1 MEEPSTK
8 SKNKKSKKRA
18 ADDDDGDDL
27 DFAFGGGSIK
37 KKRNRNMFSDSGS
50 DFAAAEEFAALL
62 EAAANANPDLNIEGT
77 SEALSNKDR
86 ASTKQLQWE
95 MARDRW
101 MKDLNRPHRGGNF
114 KSQNKRRPQRGG
126 PKCGGKR

>member
-1 MEEPSTK
+1 MAGPSTK
-8 SKNKKSKKRA
+8 AKGKKSKKRA
-18 ADDDDGDDL
+18 ADDEDGDDL
-27 DFAFGGGSIK
+27 DLAFGGGSIK

-62 EAAANANPDLNIEGT
+62 EGNANTDLNIAGT

-95 MARDRW
+95 MSRDRW
-101 MKDLNRPHRGGNF
+101 MKDLNRPHRGGKF

-126 PKCGGKR
+126 LKRGGKR

>member
-1 MEEPSTK
+1 MAGPSTK
-8 SKNKKSKKRA
+8 AKGKKSKKRA
-18 ADDDDGDDL
+18 ADDEDGDDL
-27 DFAFGGGSIK
+27 DLAFGGGSIK

-62 EAAANANPDLNIEGT
+62 EGNANTDLNIGGT

-95 MARDRW
+95 MSRDRW
-101 MKDLNRPHRGGNF
+101 MKDLNRPHRGGKF

-126 PKCGGKR
+126 LKRGGKR

>member
-1 MEEPSTK
+1 MEEPVAGPSTK
-8 SKNKKSKKRA
+8 AKGKKSKKRA

-27 DFAFGGGSIK
+27 NLWTSIK
-37 KKRNRNMFSDSGS
+37 KKQKRNMFSDFGS

-62 EAAANANPDLNIEGT
+62 EGNANADLDIGGT

-95 MARDRW
+95 MSRDRW
-101 MKDLNRPHRGGNF
+101 MKDLNRPHRGGKF

-126 PKCGGKR
+126 LKRGGKR

>member
-1 MEEPSTK
+1 MAGPSTK
-8 SKNKKSKKRA
+8 SKGKKTKKRA

-27 DFAFGGGSIK
+27 DLAFGGGSSIK

-62 EAAANANPDLNIEGT
+62 EGNANADLNIGGT

-101 MKDLNRPHRGGNF
+101 MKDLNRPQRGGKF

-126 PKCGGKR
+126 PKRGGKR